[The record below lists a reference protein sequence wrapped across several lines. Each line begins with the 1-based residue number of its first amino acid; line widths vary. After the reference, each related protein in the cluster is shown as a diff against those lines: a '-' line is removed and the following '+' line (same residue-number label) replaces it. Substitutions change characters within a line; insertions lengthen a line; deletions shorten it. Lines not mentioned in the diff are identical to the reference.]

1 MHEAN
6 HNELIQLFRL
16 AERLQLE
23 RDPGWRARLGRV
35 RRSCARPH
43 IISSLLRMAQ
53 RAERELE
60 RRPLFLPLPPTA
72 TDFERIRPN
81 DVTFADVVETP
92 GLRCG
97 LSFAAPQQIVT
108 IGTTGAGKTT
118 HARALIKATHDWN
131 LRAPDQAVQLIILDR
146 KGGDFADIPAMLG
159 AANCAN
165 FCPDHGA
172 KWGLQRPEGVPVRKW
187 INQVARVFT
196 ARSGLKMA
204 EITFANVLE
213 FAFQSLNPPGRP
225 GPELWP
231 SLSLLLELL
240 EACPETTFSYKG
252 DYARSLKTRLS
263 GLVRAAGPAL
273 ECFSGLDLFQHVL
286 RAGKSCVLSMA
297 NMRPAWYRQFVTD
310 LLVSQLLLGA
320 VERRERTDRVRVL
333 LIIEEA
339 DADVS
344 QEAEQAYEDGL
355 MPITEVFKTG
365 REFGIGAY
373 LSLSRPQSAS
383 QLISGNATTH
393 FAFKVLDANAT
404 TRVRD
409 TLMLGPDAG
418 RLPATLRTGECLVRT
433 FDWPHVFLA
442 KVDHMPPCREAH
454 VSYDEHPYQQALNLN
469 ELPELRRDLQ
479 ARSRKRN
486 ARKTKAPQ
494 PKQQPA
500 KKSKLSLSAGK
511 LLDLAKLHPWW
522 PVVRL
527 LAKHDV
533 HIGPATLM
541 KVRHELR
548 KQGLADTQD
557 ARIGQRNY
565 TLILPKDAAYERA
578 KQKPP
583 KLHGVGGIE
592 HRHYAHWV
600 RMVGDQRGYESHCEW
615 IVPQTNHAADVAWRT
630 PEGWEVFEIVE
641 EEHRNLPSHIVSSL
655 APPSEVLRLTIVSKQ
670 KKLSQQHAERL
681 SCREELDPY
690 RDRIRYAQVIDFMKE
705 LWP

>member
-1 MHEAN
+1 
-6 HNELIQLFRL
+6 
-16 AERLQLE
+16 
-23 RDPGWRARLGRV
+23 
-35 RRSCARPH
+35 
-43 IISSLLRMAQ
+43 
-53 RAERELE
+53 
-60 RRPLFLPLPPTA
+60 
-72 TDFERIRPN
+72 
-81 DVTFADVVETP
+81 
-92 GLRCG
+92 
-97 LSFAAPQQIVT
+97 
-108 IGTTGAGKTT
+108 
-118 HARALIKATHDWN
+118 
-131 LRAPDQAVQLIILDR
+131 
-146 KGGDFADIPAMLG
+146 
-159 AANCAN
+159 
-165 FCPDHGA
+165 
-172 KWGLQRPEGVPVRKW
+172 
-187 INQVARVFT
+187 
-196 ARSGLKMA
+196 
-204 EITFANVLE
+204 
-213 FAFQSLNPPGRP
+213 
-225 GPELWP
+225 
-231 SLSLLLELL
+231 
-240 EACPETTFSYKG
+240 
-252 DYARSLKTRLS
+252 
-263 GLVRAAGPAL
+263 
-273 ECFSGLDLFQHVL
+273 
-286 RAGKSCVLSMA
+286 MA

-442 KVDHMPPCREAH
+442 KVDHMPPCREGGA
-454 VSYDEHPYQQALNLN
+454 SYDEHPYQQALHLDD
-469 ELPELRRDLQ
+469 LPELRCALK
-479 ARSRKRN
+479 AHSSKRN
-486 ARKTKAPQ
+486 ARGITAEATEKRTTKQ
-494 PKQQPA
+494 
-500 KKSKLSLSAGK
+500 STLSDSASQ
-511 LLDLAKLHPWW
+511 LLNLAKLHPWW

-527 LAKHDV
+527 LDAHGII
-533 HIGPATLM
+533 IGPATLQ
-541 KVRHELR
+541 KVRRELAELD
-548 KQGLADTQD
+548 LAETED

-565 TLILPKDAAYERA
+565 TLILPTAAAYERT
-578 KQKPP
+578 KQKQP
-583 KLHGVGGIE
+583 KLGGVGGIE

-655 APPSEVLRLTIVSKQ
+655 SPPSEVLRLTIVSKQ
-670 KKLSQQHAERL
+670 KKLSLKLAERL
-681 SCREELDPY
+681 SCMEDLASY
-690 RDRIRYAQVIDFMKE
+690 RNRVRYAQVIDFMSE

>member
-1 MHEAN
+1 MAGHLHGVN
-6 HNELIQLFRL
+6 QLRGIDL
-16 AERLQLE
+16 
-23 RDPGWRARLGRV
+23 DRV
-35 RRSCARPH
+35 
-43 IISSLLRMAQ
+43 
-53 RAERELE
+53 
-60 RRPLFLPLPPTA
+60 
-72 TDFERIRPN
+72 
-81 DVTFADVVETP
+81 
-92 GLRCG
+92 
-97 LSFAAPQQIVT
+97 
-108 IGTTGAGKTT
+108 
-118 HARALIKATHDWN
+118 
-131 LRAPDQAVQLIILDR
+131 AVQLRRHHGKIRSVERLKRMLDTSAVDQQPLAVICQR
-146 KGGDFADIPAMLG
+146 EATCRMLRGLEPTGQFGQRHHAGRQFA
-159 AANCAN
+159 
-165 FCPDHGA
+165 
-172 KWGLQRPEGVPVRKW
+172 V
-187 INQVARVFT
+187 
-196 ARSGLKMA
+196 
-204 EITFANVLE
+204 
-213 FAFQSLNPPGRP
+213 
-225 GPELWP
+225 PELWP

-469 ELPELRRDLQ
+469 DLPELRRDLQ

-500 KKSKLSLSAGK
+500 KKSTAL
-511 LLDLAKLHPWW
+511 
-522 PVVRL
+522 VVRWQ
-527 LAKHDV
+527 
-533 HIGPATLM
+533 T
-541 KVRHELR
+541 
-548 KQGLADTQD
+548 
-557 ARIGQRNY
+557 ARLG
-565 TLILPKDAAYERA
+565 
-578 KQKPP
+578 
-583 KLHGVGGIE
+583 
-592 HRHYAHWV
+592 
-600 RMVGDQRGYESHCEW
+600 
-615 IVPQTNHAADVAWRT
+615 
-630 PEGWEVFEIVE
+630 
-641 EEHRNLPSHIVSSL
+641 
-655 APPSEVLRLTIVSKQ
+655 
-670 KKLSQQHAERL
+670 
-681 SCREELDPY
+681 
-690 RDRIRYAQVIDFMKE
+690 
-705 LWP
+705 